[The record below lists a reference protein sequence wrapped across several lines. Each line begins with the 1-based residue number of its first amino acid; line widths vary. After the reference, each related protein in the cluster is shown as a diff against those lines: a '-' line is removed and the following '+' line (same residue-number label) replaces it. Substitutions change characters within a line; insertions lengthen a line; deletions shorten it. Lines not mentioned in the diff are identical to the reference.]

1 MQLFNNMEKNSCGR
15 TGITTDSPL
24 TPITYIKSQQH
35 GLIPK
40 ANPISP
46 GCGCQ
51 VGKVE
56 EIYKVMQ
63 ERGDAG
69 ARRALD
75 DPVTREPVAVDGC
88 SLNVYEYDPVTL
100 QPVTET
106 HWSLNIYRCLG
117 M

>member
-1 MQLFNNMEKNSCGR
+1 MQLFNNVDKNFGDCCSR

-24 TPITYIKSQQH
+24 TPISFLKQEKGYSK
-35 GLIPK
+35 K

-51 VGKVE
+51 RGKVE

-63 ERGDAG
+63 ERGDAHV
-69 ARRALD
+69 LD
-75 DPVTREPVAVDGC
+75 DHVTREPVAVDGC

-100 QPVTET
+100 QPVAET